1 MHARRASEAAICRA
15 CRRARWR
22 RTRRWRARRRAGAE
36 CAAGWRG
43 LREGG
48 RRQNNCAPKNCAPT
62 SCARRRRWRTD
73 LRVNVVHVV
82 LEAILGDVGLHP
94 EVAAARALVPVDPKP
109 ADELAALE
117 ELAAGQQ
124 QQPAVARRQ
133 VLDRLQREDAEVA
146 VGAEL
151 LPAVLG
157 AEGVGAVLDHHRP
170 EAEALVAHLAHAR
183 DAVEVDGRAAPV
195 HEHDHLRRRR
205 ELRLEVV
212 EAHVRRRR
220 VGIDPLDPQPVG
232 EDRPVRRGARERA
245 REHLVLVLVEP
256 GPLAV
261 GPPQQVEREVE
272 ARRRRVEREHVRRA
286 EVAAQPLLEL
296 LDARALRDV
305 ARVQG
310 RRELLVELRRRRHED
325 LEEWDWRLGRR
336 VGGAGGGH
344 GKFVR

>member
-1 MHARRASEAAICRA
+1 MCGRLARP
-15 CRRARWR
+15 ARGG
-22 RTRRWRARRRAGAE
+22 TGGA
-36 CAAGWRG
+36 
-43 LREGG
+43 
-48 RRQNNCAPKNCAPT
+48 QTNCAPKNCAPT
-62 SCARRRRWRTD
+62 SCAAARRRRRTD
-73 LRVNVVHVV
+73 LRVDVVHVV

-305 ARVQG
+305 ARVQR
-310 RRELLVELRRRRHED
+310 RRELLVELGRRRHED
-325 LEEWDWRLGRR
+325 LEEWYWR
-336 VGGAGGGH
+336 VGGAAGGVDGGDGQMAQLGQVFSCAH
-344 GKFVR
+344 ALPGPHDSGRQMI